1 MFLYGTDGLS
11 PCSQTL
17 AIVACEIFF
26 LHRDTAFLPSTFKTT
41 SGFPSEIFLLGY
53 ILYTL
58 IVTSAFHL
66 IARGLANVTT
76 VRRERVCHLIDALQA
91 QLCTEFRQIMYESV
105 VALYYVYVMNTN
117 AVGAAWVQI
126 YPLE

>member
-1 MFLYGTDGLS
+1 
-11 PCSQTL
+11 
-17 AIVACEIFF
+17 
-26 LHRDTAFLPSTFKTT
+26 
-41 SGFPSEIFLLGY
+41 LLGY

-126 YPLE
+126 YPLEWFRTQ